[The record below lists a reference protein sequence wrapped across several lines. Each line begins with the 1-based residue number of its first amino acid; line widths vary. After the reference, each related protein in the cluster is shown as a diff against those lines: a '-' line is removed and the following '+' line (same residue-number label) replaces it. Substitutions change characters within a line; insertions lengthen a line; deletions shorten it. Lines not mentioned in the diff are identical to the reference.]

1 MNNKHLLIA
10 LGLLLACNHATYA
23 QKGKSKEAKTT
34 FQTSEPW
41 KPETDVRADTR
52 KSSRRRSGGREA
64 KENMHAY
71 VEGTA
76 VRRLEA
82 APRQQIQKKKNP
94 SISASTRSN
103 RERASQ
109 MNVRYVV
116 FLTAAAVATVW
127 MCVNYLQLKAQG
139 TRLQKQVTAL
149 ETSRDAA
156 ILQNDSDYNR
166 IMAGVDMEHVKDVA
180 VNELGMGYATKN
192 QVQTYSLDDSD
203 YVRQYADV
211 PEE

>member
-1 MNNKHLLIA
+1 MRTWK
-10 LGLLLACNHATYA
+10 GQRYA
-23 QKGKSKEAKTT
+23 G
-34 FQTSEPW
+34 W
-41 KPETDVRADTR
+41 KLHHGSRYRKRRIRPSVR
-52 KSSRRRSGGREA
+52 
-64 KENMHAY
+64 
-71 VEGTA
+71 
-76 VRRLEA
+76 L
-82 APRQQIQKKKNP
+82 
-94 SISASTRSN
+94 TRSN

-149 ETSRDAA
+149 ETSLDAA

-180 VNELGMGYATKN
+180 VNELGMGYAAKN

>member
-1 MNNKHLLIA
+1 M
-10 LGLLLACNHATYA
+10 
-23 QKGKSKEAKTT
+23 
-34 FQTSEPW
+34 
-41 KPETDVRADTR
+41 ADTR
-52 KSSRRRSGGREA
+52 KSGRRRSGGREA
-64 KENMHAY
+64 KRICMRTWKGQRYAGWKLHHGSRYRKE
-71 VEGTA
+71 
-76 VRRLEA
+76 
-82 APRQQIQKKKNP
+82 NP

-149 ETSRDAA
+149 ETSLDAA

>member
-1 MNNKHLLIA
+1 MHGPVAEK
-10 LGLLLACNHATYA
+10 
-23 QKGKSKEAKTT
+23 QKYGI
-34 FQTSEPW
+34 
-41 KPETDVRADTR
+41 V
-52 KSSRRRSGGREA
+52 
-64 KENMHAY
+64 HAY

-139 TRLQKQVTAL
+139 TRLA
-149 ETSRDAA
+149 E
-156 ILQNDSDYNR
+156 
-166 IMAGVDMEHVKDVA
+166 AGHGA
-180 VNELGMGYATKN
+180 
-192 QVQTYSLDDSD
+192 
-203 YVRQYADV
+203 
-211 PEE
+211 

>member
-1 MNNKHLLIA
+1 M
-10 LGLLLACNHATYA
+10 
-23 QKGKSKEAKTT
+23 
-34 FQTSEPW
+34 
-41 KPETDVRADTR
+41 ADTR
-52 KSSRRRSGGREA
+52 KSSRRSSGGREA

-149 ETSRDAA
+149 ETSLDAA

-166 IMAGVDMEHVKDVA
+166 IMAG
-180 VNELGMGYATKN
+180 ELGMGYATKN

-203 YVRQYADV
+203 YVRQYANV

>member
-1 MNNKHLLIA
+1 
-10 LGLLLACNHATYA
+10 
-23 QKGKSKEAKTT
+23 
-34 FQTSEPW
+34 
-41 KPETDVRADTR
+41 
-52 KSSRRRSGGREA
+52 
-64 KENMHAY
+64 MHAY

-82 APRQQIQKKKNP
+82 APRQDGSRKRRIRP
-94 SISASTRSN
+94 SVRLQGATGNVRQ
-103 RERASQ
+103 Q

-149 ETSRDAA
+149 ETSLDAA

>member
-1 MNNKHLLIA
+1 M
-10 LGLLLACNHATYA
+10 
-23 QKGKSKEAKTT
+23 
-34 FQTSEPW
+34 
-41 KPETDVRADTR
+41 ADTR
-52 KSSRRRSGGREA
+52 KSGRRSSGGREA

-149 ETSRDAA
+149 ETSLDAA

>member
-1 MNNKHLLIA
+1 M
-10 LGLLLACNHATYA
+10 
-23 QKGKSKEAKTT
+23 
-34 FQTSEPW
+34 
-41 KPETDVRADTR
+41 ADTR
-52 KSSRRRSGGREA
+52 KSGRRRSGGREA

-116 FLTAAAVATVW
+116 FLTAAAVATV
-127 MCVNYLQLKAQG
+127 
-139 TRLQKQVTAL
+139 
-149 ETSRDAA
+149 
-156 ILQNDSDYNR
+156 
-166 IMAGVDMEHVKDVA
+166 
-180 VNELGMGYATKN
+180 
-192 QVQTYSLDDSD
+192 
-203 YVRQYADV
+203 
-211 PEE
+211 